1 MENKTQHENN
11 KYLFI
16 SRIVVP
22 LAMIIA
28 NSTSSILLI
37 VSADAQQMCCIRQ
50 TFVQPTAYIDCDDIF
65 ISQNEIP
72 FHQFSVE
79 SKKKRE
85 RNGNSIQFP
94 LWMQISYR
102 FLNIFVEK
110 IS

>member
-28 NSTSSILLI
+28 NSMSSILLI

-79 SKKKRE
+79 SKKKNASE
-85 RNGNSIQFP
+85 MEIPYNFHSECKLVTAF
-94 LWMQISYR
+94 
-102 FLNIFVEK
+102 
-110 IS
+110 

>member
-37 VSADAQQMCCIRQ
+37 VSADAQRICCIRQ
-50 TFVQPTAYIDCDDIF
+50 TFVEPTAYIDYDGIF

-72 FHQFSVE
+72 FDQFCVG
-79 SKKKRE
+79 SKTKTRAK
-85 RNGNSIQFP
+85 
-94 LWMQISYR
+94 
-102 FLNIFVEK
+102 
-110 IS
+110 